1 MAAVT
6 EEQIVV
12 HFKIVVC
19 FADALAFLQQNTP
32 QSTTERRA
40 GEVWEM
46 GRPGSAVEPG
56 LGQGGL
62 LVKMECGNSGGV
74 AELNPLVV
82 PFVLSLCFPLVLVQ
96 LGAPSLCFSKS
107 CSS

>member
-1 MAAVT
+1 M
-6 EEQIVV
+6 

-46 GRPGSAVEPG
+46 GRLGSAVEPG
-56 LGQGGL
+56 LGQW
-62 LVKMECGNSGGV
+62 GGV
-74 AELNPLVV
+74 SED
-82 PFVLSLCFPLVLVQ
+82 
-96 LGAPSLCFSKS
+96 GMR
-107 CSS
+107 

>member
-1 MAAVT
+1 M
-6 EEQIVV
+6 

-46 GRPGSAVEPG
+46 GRLGSAVEPG
-56 LGQGGL
+56 LGRGG
-62 LVKMECGNSGGV
+62 C
-74 AELNPLVV
+74 
-82 PFVLSLCFPLVLVQ
+82 
-96 LGAPSLCFSKS
+96 
-107 CSS
+107 